1 MADSDDIKKAN
12 EDLSRLL
19 RASIFPGAVSSFPKR
34 SVTQEML
41 AQAEPNN
48 PEYKCL
54 PPRRPRPLAHR
65 ARIPAPSVG
74 ASARARSRG
83 SAAVWQPRP
92 AARQS
97 NTARQRT
104 LCVVLSAIRASTLVL
119 CAPLSLSTGIPCIVL
134 AQGSMDAAGAL
145 GRSLRRPAALSIAQL
160 RHNCTPPQLPLPN
173 ARTLRAGWTRRT
185 LVSSMTSSPLWRR
198 SLRAE
203 ICSSRLRRRASDY

>member
-1 MADSDDIKKAN
+1 MTDSDDIKKAN

-119 CAPLSLSTGIPCIVL
+119 CARLCAPIAEHRHPLHRPS
-134 AQGSMDAAGAL
+134 AGVY
-145 GRSLRRPAALSIAQL
+145 GRRRG
-160 RHNCTPPQLPLPN
+160 
-173 ARTLRAGWTRRT
+173 ARTLPA
-185 LVSSMTSSPLWRR
+185 TSCCALDR
-198 SLRAE
+198 SVAPQLY
-203 ICSSRLRRRASDY
+203 ASATATA